1 MITDKDKS
9 IPAISIVM
17 PAYNAE
23 KYIKEAID
31 SIIGQSFSNFE
42 CIIVDDG
49 STDSTR
55 DIIRS
60 YNDERIVLLENKHDY
75 IASLNRGMN
84 APKGKYLARMDAD
97 DIMHPDRLKIQYAVM
112 EAEPSITVCGTWM
125 QHIGERVPPQ
135 SIAVSANGL
144 VEFPLLQF
152 MKGNF
157 MFHPTAVI
165 RRNFLIEN
173 KLHYEKNYIYAE
185 DLKLWTEIAKL
196 GGKFY
201 IDNQVLLY
209 YRISET
215 QITNQKREEQKA
227 TTERILFEV
236 MDWLLERNKED
247 HPELKGTFESLIKLQ
262 EKELINFAEILKITQ
277 KIFITNK
284 NKLHL
289 A

>member
-1 MITDKDKS
+1 
-9 IPAISIVM
+9 
-17 PAYNAE
+17 
-23 KYIKEAID
+23 
-31 SIIGQSFSNFE
+31 
-42 CIIVDDG
+42 
-49 STDSTR
+49 
-55 DIIRS
+55 
-60 YNDERIVLLENKHDY
+60 
-75 IASLNRGMN
+75 
-84 APKGKYLARMDAD
+84 
-97 DIMHPDRLKIQYAVM
+97 
-112 EAEPSITVCGTWM
+112 M

-173 KLHYEKNYIYAE
+173 KLHYEKNYVYNE
-185 DLKLWTEIAKL
+185 DLKLWIEIAKL
-196 GGKFY
+196 DGKFY

-209 YRISET
+209 NRISEA
-215 QITNQKREEQKA
+215 QITNQKREERKV
-227 TTERILFEV
+227 TSERILFEV
-236 MDWLLERNKED
+236 MDWFLERNKED
-247 HPELKGTFESLIKLQ
+247 HRELNGTFESLMKLQ
-262 EKELINFAEILKITQ
+262 EKELISFAEILKLMR

>member
-1 MITDKDKS
+1 MITDKS

-23 KYIKEAID
+23 KYIKEVIN
-31 SIIGQSFSNFE
+31 SIIGQSFTDFE
-42 CIIVDDG
+42 CVIVDDG
-49 STDSTR
+49 SADATR

-75 IASLNRGMN
+75 IASLNRGMDT
-84 APKGKYLARMDAD
+84 AQGKYIACMDAD
-97 DIMHPDRLKIQYAVM
+97 DIMHPDRLKIQYTIM
-112 EAEPSITVCGTWM
+112 EAEPSITVCGTWV
-125 QHIGERVPPQ
+125 QHIGERVPPE
-135 SIAVSANGL
+135 SIAVSVSGL

-157 MFHPTAVI
+157 MFHPTALI
-165 RRNFLIEN
+165 RRNFLMEN
-173 KLHYEKNYIYAE
+173 RLHYEKNYVYNE
-185 DLKLWTEIAKL
+185 DLKLWIEIAKL
-196 GGKFY
+196 DGKFY

-209 YRISET
+209 NRISEA
-215 QITNQKREEQKA
+215 QITNQKREERKV
-227 TTERILFEV
+227 TSERILFEV
-236 MDWLLERNKED
+236 MDWFLERNKED
-247 HPELKGTFESLIKLQ
+247 HRELNGTFESLMKLQ
-262 EKELINFAEILKITQ
+262 EKELISFAEILKLMR

>member
-1 MITDKDKS
+1 MIKDKS

-17 PAYNAE
+17 SAYNVE

-60 YNDERIVLLENKHDY
+60 CQDERIVLLENKHDF
-75 IASLNRGMN
+75 IASLNLGMD
-84 APKGKYLARMDAD
+84 AARGKYIARMDAD
-97 DIMHPDRLKIQYAVM
+97 DIMHPDRLKIQYSVM
-112 EAEPSITVCGTWM
+112 ESEPSITVCGTWM
-125 QHIGERVPPQ
+125 QHFGERVPPQ
-135 SIAVSANGL
+135 SIAVSVNGL

-152 MKGNF
+152 MKINF
-157 MFHPTAVI
+157 MFNPTAVI
-165 RRNFLIEN
+165 RKNFLTEN
-173 KLHYEKNYIYAE
+173 RLHYEQNYIYAE
-185 DLKLWTEIAKL
+185 DLKLWIEIAKL
-196 GGKFY
+196 GGRFY

-215 QITNQKREEQKA
+215 QITNQKRKEQKA
-227 TTERILFEV
+227 ATESMLVEV
-236 MDWLLERNKED
+236 MDWLLERNKEY

-262 EKELINFAEILKITQ
+262 EKELISFAEILEIMQ

>member
-42 CIIVDDG
+42 CIIIDDG

-60 YNDERIVLLENKHDY
+60 YNDERIVLLEKKHDY

-112 EAEPSITVCGTWM
+112 EAEPSITVCGT
-125 QHIGERVPPQ
+125 
-135 SIAVSANGL
+135 
-144 VEFPLLQF
+144 
-152 MKGNF
+152 
-157 MFHPTAVI
+157 
-165 RRNFLIEN
+165 
-173 KLHYEKNYIYAE
+173 
-185 DLKLWTEIAKL
+185 
-196 GGKFY
+196 
-201 IDNQVLLY
+201 
-209 YRISET
+209 
-215 QITNQKREEQKA
+215 
-227 TTERILFEV
+227 
-236 MDWLLERNKED
+236 
-247 HPELKGTFESLIKLQ
+247 
-262 EKELINFAEILKITQ
+262 
-277 KIFITNK
+277 
-284 NKLHL
+284 
-289 A
+289 

>member
-1 MITDKDKS
+1 
-9 IPAISIVM
+9 M

-31 SIIGQSFSNFE
+31 SIIGQSLSNFE

-49 STDSTR
+49 STDTTY
-55 DIIRS
+55 DIICS
-60 YNDERIVLLENKHDY
+60 YSDKRIVLLENKHDY

-84 APKGKYLARMDAD
+84 AAQGKYIARMDAD

-112 EAEPSITVCGTWM
+112 EAEPSIIVCGTWM

-152 MKGNF
+152 MNGNF
-157 MFHPTAVI
+157 IFHPTALI
-165 RRNFLIEN
+165 RNFFLMEN
-173 KLHYEKNYIYAE
+173 QLHYEKKYVYAE
-185 DLKLWTEIAKL
+185 DLKLWIEIAKL

-201 IDNQVLLY
+201 IDNQVLLN

-215 QITNQKREEQKA
+215 QITNQKREEQKT

-236 MDWLLERNKED
+236 MEWLLERNKEN
-247 HPELKGTFESLIKLQ
+247 HPEIKGIFDSLIKLK
-262 EKELINFAEILKITQ
+262 EKELIGLAEILKILQ

>member
-1 MITDKDKS
+1 
-9 IPAISIVM
+9 
-17 PAYNAE
+17 
-23 KYIKEAID
+23 
-31 SIIGQSFSNFE
+31 
-42 CIIVDDG
+42 
-49 STDSTR
+49 
-55 DIIRS
+55 
-60 YNDERIVLLENKHDY
+60 
-75 IASLNRGMN
+75 
-84 APKGKYLARMDAD
+84 
-97 DIMHPDRLKIQYAVM
+97 
-112 EAEPSITVCGTWM
+112 M

-227 TTERILFEV
+227 TTEHILFGV
-236 MDWLLERNKED
+236 LDWFIERYKED
-247 HPELKGTFESLIKLQ
+247 YPELKGTFESLIKLQ
-262 EKELINFAEILKITQ
+262 EKELIRFTEILKITQ